1 MRVVLDTS
9 ILIGEWRPPN
19 GVDAAISVISVA
31 ELHHGA
37 LVATTPAQKEF
48 RLGRLAVIEHEF
60 EPVPITEE
68 VARAYGRCAVAV
80 ARDGRNP
87 RARAFDLL
95 IAATAVSLGVRLYT
109 HNMDDFRGLE
119 GLVEILTPTPLQ

>member
-9 ILIGEWRPPN
+9 ILIKGWRPPT

-31 ELHHGA
+31 ELHHGV
-37 LVATTPAQKEF
+37 LVARTPAQREF

-60 EPVPITEE
+60 EPVPITRE
-68 VARAYGRCAVAV
+68 VARAYGRCAAAL
-80 ARDGRNP
+80 ARHGRNP

-95 IAATAVSLGVRLYT
+95 IAATAVVVDAQLYT
-109 HNMDDFRGLE
+109 HNADDFRGLE
-119 GLVEILTPTPLQ
+119 GLVEILTPREP